1 MAGEAGS
8 DWLNGYRLFVK
19 SMIGRGGVK
28 ISGKFDN
35 SLPVY
40 GRYGGDGYG
49 EREKKNKWIFLFAG
63 FWYTR

>member
-1 MAGEAGS
+1 MDIDCLS
-8 DWLNGYRLFVK
+8 NPRWV
-19 SMIGRGGVK
+19 RGGLK

-49 EREKKNKWIFLFAG
+49 EREKENKWIFLFAS
-63 FWYTR
+63 FWYRH